1 MVVVYL
7 YHLIVMACMPMVSK
21 KVPDEAYPQ
30 NTRVVC
36 SDRRPYENC
45 QKLPIQSSGLIS
57 WLTKAKYEKRVFW
70 DESSQTYHK
79 SLQTTF
85 GVSAMV

>member
-7 YHLIVMACMPMVSK
+7 YHLIVIACMPMVSK

-30 NTRVVC
+30 NTRVIC

-45 QKLPIQSSGLIS
+45 QKLPIQSSGLIL
-57 WLTKAKYEKRVFW
+57 WLNFAN
-70 DESSQTYHK
+70 K
-79 SLQTTF
+79 SKI
-85 GVSAMV
+85 

>member
-1 MVVVYL
+1 
-7 YHLIVMACMPMVSK
+7 MPMVSK

-30 NTRVVC
+30 NTCVIC

-45 QKLPIQSSGLIS
+45 QKLPIQSSGLIL
-57 WLTKAKYEKRVFW
+57 WLNFANKSKIEKRVFW
-70 DESSQTYHK
+70 DESSQNYHK
-79 SLQTTF
+79 SLQITF